1 MDAQV
6 VGPILFWFLAALVL
20 LPLSLPWSLLAYFLI
35 AHLDMSGPG
44 WASAASVG
52 WENAFKIVVLPT
64 VLLLRARLGSWRFV
78 KNSKTFRVWMAF
90 VLYVAIASLWTPFVL
105 SAVKLIG
112 YLYNYTIIFIVLA
125 DAFSK
130 RRARMYKVVS
140 LGLWL
145 SLLLAVFQT
154 YFLGNPFGTSEDRF
168 TSFSSPQSF
177 AAYLVCSLALVL
189 LGSEHGTKG
198 LSSGLFVS
206 AVAVVAIL
214 LNGSNTMFLGI
225 LIVIACWIG
234 IWTIGK
240 PSYMRMMQLHFGVLV
255 ISVVCMGFLL
265 FPDALRGIRATATIH
280 AAIARD
286 TSITDIG
293 TFAWRLSIYRV
304 VMSAISQSRVSAIMF
319 GNGTSSG
326 ASLMLRYFNRYVPAA
341 IDANRVLHNE
351 LLRIVYE
358 WGVVGFTL
366 FGSFILALVIDAVR
380 TARSPYGKSS
390 WPFLS
395 VVPMLLGLLLVENVL
410 ASAGTPE
417 GVGLVLVVSAM
428 IHRERRHS
436 VARGASNVE
445 NHGIS

>member
-6 VGPILFWFLAALVL
+6 VETILFWFLSALVL
-20 LPLSLPWSLLAYFLI
+20 LPLSLPWSLLAYLLI

-44 WASAASVG
+44 WASASSVG
-52 WENAFKIVVLPT
+52 WENAFKTVVLPT

-78 KNSKTFRVWMAF
+78 KNSKTFRVWMVF

-112 YLYNYTIIFIVLA
+112 YLYNYTVAFLVFA

-130 RRARMYKVVS
+130 RKVRMYRVVS

-189 LGSEHGTKG
+189 LGSEHGTKR

-206 AVAVVAIL
+206 AVVVVALL
-214 LNGSNTMFLGI
+214 LNGSNTMFLGM
-225 LIVIACWIG
+225 LVVIACWIG
-234 IWTIGK
+234 VWTIGK
-240 PSYMRMMQLHFGVLV
+240 PSYARMMQFHFVVLV
-255 ISVVCMGFLL
+255 VGVVCTSFLL
-265 FPDALRGIRATATIH
+265 FPDTLRGSRATATIH

-304 VMSAISQSRVSAIMF
+304 VMNAVGRSRVLAIMF

-326 ASLMLRYFNRYVPAA
+326 ASLMLRYFSHYVPAA

-351 LLRIVYE
+351 WLRIVYE
-358 WGVVGFTL
+358 WGVVGFAL
-366 FGSFILALVIDAVR
+366 FGSFILALVIDAVK
-380 TARSPYGKSS
+380 TARSPYDKSS
-390 WPFLS
+390 WPLLS

-417 GVGLVLVVSAM
+417 GVGLVLVVTAM
-428 IHRERRHS
+428 VHRERRHS
-436 VARGASNVE
+436 VTRGGSNVE
-445 NHGIS
+445 NYGIS